1 MMDNREWTWIAV
13 MNGREGRLLR
23 GRWRSGKSR
32 RLRLEELEAIGN
44 PLLELDRS
52 APGEAEGYDPRRVGS
67 RRSELFARYAVD
79 LVKWLDAHVKKH
91 SIEELEVF
99 ASPRLLPLL
108 RSRYPAALAGRAREH
123 SCNFNGLTVQ
133 ELECHPEM
141 VQLVEN
147 GPGRSSRRAS

>member
-1 MMDNREWTWIAV
+1 MDNREWTWIAV

-32 RLRLEELEAIGN
+32 GLRLEEVEAIGN

-52 APGEAEGYDPRRVGS
+52 APGETEGYDPRRVGS

-108 RSRYPAALAGRAREH
+108 RSMYPAALAGRAREH
-123 SCNFNGLTVQ
+123 SCNFNGLTVH

>member
-1 MMDNREWTWIAV
+1 MVDNGEWTWIAV

-23 GRWRSGKSR
+23 GRRVRFGKSR
-32 RLRLEELEAIGN
+32 RLRLEEVEAIGN
-44 PLLELDRS
+44 PLWELDRG
-52 APGEAEGYDPRRVGS
+52 AALGAEGYDPRRVGS

-108 RSRYPAALAGRAREH
+108 RSMYPAALAGRAREH
-123 SCNFNGLTVQ
+123 SCNFNGLTVH

-141 VQLVEN
+141 LQLVKD
-147 GPGRSSRRAS
+147 GPGRSSR

>member
-1 MMDNREWTWIAV
+1 MDNREWTWIAV

-32 RLRLEELEAIGN
+32 RLRLEEVAAIGN

-52 APGEAEGYDPRRVGS
+52 APGEAEGFVDS

-79 LVKWLDAHVKKH
+79 LMKWLDAQVKKH

-108 RSRYPAALAGRAREH
+108 RSMYPAALAGRAREH
-123 SCNFNGLTVQ
+123 SCNFNGLTVH